1 MSFTLVLNSSNVQ
14 NTSTNTTFKYN
25 FIQGGFQVKDME
37 MCVSSITLPYS
48 FYNVSSYY
56 ANRTF
61 SLIFPTAATTT
72 TISVTLPEGFYSVTD
87 INSYIQQV
95 CINYGAYLIDST
107 GNYVYYQQLVYNTTY
122 YSVQLLLFS
131 VPTTLP
137 TGYSYAS
144 AGSSG
149 SVYTSAI
156 KLPTTAY
163 TPQFV
168 VASTGSIATIIGFKS
183 GATFPSAQSI
193 LNQSILS
200 TLTPVGSTINSLIMQ
215 CSLVNNPV
223 TTPSDIL
230 DSMPISNTS
239 FGSNIT
245 YDPSF
250 EKFIILSNG
259 TFNNFTFSFRDQN
272 LNEIYAKDPNVSITL
287 IIRKKKKC
295 LEINFIF
302 NKISHVNIYNGKTS
316 HSYWVRI

>member
-1 MSFTLVLNSSNVQ
+1 MSFTLVLNSSNVS

-25 FIQGGFQVKDME
+25 FIQGGFTIRDME

-61 SLIFPTAATTT
+61 SLIFPTAATTA
-72 TISVTLPEGFYSVTD
+72 TISVTLPEGFYTVTD
-87 INSYIQQV
+87 INSYIQQI

-137 TGYSYAS
+137 TGYSYAT
-144 AGSSG
+144 AGSLG
-149 SVYTSAI
+149 SVYTTAV

-168 VASTGSIATIIGFKS
+168 LASTGSIATIIGFNT
-183 GATFPSAQSI
+183 GTTYPSTQTTTSQSF
-193 LNQSILS
+193 SS
-200 TLTPVGSTINSLIMQ
+200 TSTPVGSTVNSLILQ
-215 CSLVNNPV
+215 CSLIDNPV
-223 TTPSDIL
+223 TMPSDIL
-230 DSMPISNTS
+230 DSMPIKDTS

-250 EKFIILSNG
+250 EKYVSLSNG
-259 TFNNFTFSFRDQN
+259 SFNNFTFSFRDQN
-272 LNEIYAKDPNVSITL
+272 LNEIYARDPNVSITL
-287 IIRKKKKC
+287 IIRKKK
-295 LEINFIF
+295 
-302 NKISHVNIYNGKTS
+302 
-316 HSYWVRI
+316 

>member
-14 NTSTNTTFKYN
+14 NTSTNTTFKYS
-25 FIQGGFQVKDME
+25 FIQGGFTIKDME
-37 MCVSSITLPYS
+37 MCISSITLPYS

-72 TISVTLPEGFYSVTD
+72 TISVTLPEGFYTVTD
-87 INSYIQQV
+87 INSYIQQI
-95 CINYGAYLIDST
+95 CLDYGAYLIDST
-107 GNYVYYQQLVYNTTY
+107 GNYVYYQQLVYNSTY
-122 YSVQLLLFS
+122 YSVQLLLYP

-137 TGYSYAS
+137 TGYSYAT
-144 AGSSG
+144 AGTSG
-149 SVYTSAI
+149 SVYTAAI

-168 VASTGSIATIIGFKS
+168 LASSGSIATIIGFKT
-183 GATFPSAQSI
+183 GTTYPSAQST

-200 TLTPVGSTINSLIMQ
+200 TLTPVGSTVNSIIMQ
-215 CSLVNNPV
+215 CSLVNNPITV
-223 TTPSDIL
+223 PSDIL
-230 DSMPISNTS
+230 DSMPIKETS

-250 EKFIILSNG
+250 EKFIGISNG
-259 TFNNFTFSFRDQN
+259 TFNSFTFSFRDQN

-287 IIRKKKKC
+287 IIRQKK
-295 LEINFIF
+295 
-302 NKISHVNIYNGKTS
+302 
-316 HSYWVRI
+316 

>member
-72 TISVTLPEGFYSVTD
+72 TISVTLPEGFYTVTD
-87 INSYIQQV
+87 INSYIQQI

-137 TGYSYAS
+137 TGYSYAT
-144 AGSSG
+144 AGSLG
-149 SVYTSAI
+149 SVYTTAV

-168 VASTGSIATIIGFKS
+168 LASTGSIATIIGFKT
-183 GATFPSAQSI
+183 GTTYPSAQTSTQQT
-193 LNQSILS
+193 LLS
-200 TLTPVGSTINSLIMQ
+200 TLTPVGSTVNSLILQ
-215 CSLVNNPV
+215 CSLIDNPV
-223 TTPSDIL
+223 TMPSDIL
-230 DSMPISNTS
+230 DSMPIKDTS

-250 EKFIILSNG
+250 EKYVSLSNG
-259 TFNNFTFSFRDQN
+259 SFNNFTFSFRDQN
-272 LNEIYAKDPNVSITL
+272 LNEIYARDPNVSITL
-287 IIRKKKKC
+287 IIRKKK
-295 LEINFIF
+295 
-302 NKISHVNIYNGKTS
+302 
-316 HSYWVRI
+316 

>member
-1 MSFTLVLNSSNVQ
+1 
-14 NTSTNTTFKYN
+14 
-25 FIQGGFQVKDME
+25 ME

-72 TISVTLPEGFYSVTD
+72 TISVTLPEGFYTVTD

-137 TGYSYAS
+137 TGYSYAT
-144 AGSSG
+144 AGSLG
-149 SVYTSAI
+149 SVYTTSA
-156 KLPTTAY
+156 KLPTTAH

-168 VASTGSIATIIGFKS
+168 LASTGSIATIIGFKT
-183 GATFPSAQSI
+183 GTTYPSTQTTTSQT
-193 LNQSILS
+193 LLS
-200 TLTPVGSTINSLIMQ
+200 TLTPVGSTVNSLILQ
-215 CSLVNNPV
+215 CSLIDNPV
-223 TTPSDIL
+223 TMPSDIL
-230 DSMPISNTS
+230 DSMPIKETS

-250 EKFIILSNG
+250 EKFISLSNG

-272 LNEIYAKDPNVSITL
+272 LNEIYARDPNVSITL
-287 IIRKKKKC
+287 IIRQKK
-295 LEINFIF
+295 
-302 NKISHVNIYNGKTS
+302 
-316 HSYWVRI
+316 

>member
-1 MSFTLVLNSSNVQ
+1 MSFTLVLNSSNVS

-72 TISVTLPEGFYSVTD
+72 TISVTLPEGFYTVTD
-87 INSYIQQV
+87 INSYIQQI

-137 TGYSYAS
+137 TGYSYAT
-144 AGSSG
+144 AGSLG
-149 SVYTSAI
+149 SVYTTSA

-168 VASTGSIATIIGFKS
+168 LASTGSIATIIGFKT
-183 GATFPSAQSI
+183 GTTYPSTQTTTSQT
-193 LNQSILS
+193 LLS
-200 TLTPVGSTINSLIMQ
+200 TLTPVGSTVNSLILQ
-215 CSLVNNPV
+215 CSLIDNPV
-223 TTPSDIL
+223 TMPSDIL
-230 DSMPISNTS
+230 DSMPIKDTS

-250 EKFIILSNG
+250 EKYVSLSNG
-259 TFNNFTFSFRDQN
+259 SFNNFTFSFRDQN
-272 LNEIYAKDPNVSITL
+272 LNEIYARDPNVSITL
-287 IIRKKKKC
+287 IIRKKK
-295 LEINFIF
+295 
-302 NKISHVNIYNGKTS
+302 
-316 HSYWVRI
+316 

>member
-1 MSFTLVLNSSNVQ
+1 MSFTLVLNSSNVT

-25 FIQGGFQVKDME
+25 FIQGGFQIKDME

-48 FYNVSSYY
+48 FYNISSYY

-72 TISVTLPEGFYSVTD
+72 TISVTLPEGFYTVTD
-87 INSYIQQV
+87 INSYIQQI
-95 CINYGAYLIDST
+95 CLDNGAYLIDST
-107 GNYVYYQQLVYNTTY
+107 GNYVYYQQLIYNATY
-122 YSVQLLLFS
+122 YSVQLLLYP

-137 TGYSYAS
+137 TGYSYAT
-144 AGSSG
+144 AGTSG

-168 VASTGSIATIIGFKS
+168 LASTGSIATIIGF
-183 GATFPSAQSI
+183 ATGTTYPSAQSI

-200 TLTPVGSTINSLIMQ
+200 TLTPVGSTVNSIILQ
-215 CSLVNNPV
+215 CSLVNNPITV
-223 TTPSDIL
+223 PSDIL
-230 DSMPISNTS
+230 DSMPIKETS

-250 EKFIILSNG
+250 EKFISLSNG

-272 LNEIYAKDPNVSITL
+272 LNEIYARDPNVSITL
-287 IIRKKKKC
+287 IIRQKK
-295 LEINFIF
+295 
-302 NKISHVNIYNGKTS
+302 
-316 HSYWVRI
+316 

>member
-61 SLIFPTAATTT
+61 SLTFPTAATTT
-72 TISVTLPEGFYSVTD
+72 TISVTLPEGFYTVTD
-87 INSYIQQV
+87 INSYIQQI
-95 CINYGAYLIDST
+95 CIDNGAYLIDST
-107 GNYVYYQQLVYNTTY
+107 GNYVYYQQLVYNSTY
-122 YSVQLLLFS
+122 YSVQLLLYP

-144 AGSSG
+144 AGTL
-149 SVYTSAI
+149 YTSSTN
-156 KLPTTAY
+156 LPTTSY
-163 TPQFV
+163 TPQLV
-168 VASTGSIATIIGFKS
+168 LSSAGSISTILGFVS
-183 GATFPSAQSI
+183 GATYPSTQSTT
-193 LNQSILS
+193 NQSILS
-200 TLTPVGSTINSLIMQ
+200 TLTPVGSTVNSIIMQ

-223 TTPSDIL
+223 TSPSDIL
-230 DSMPISNTS
+230 DSLPIHNST

-245 YDPSF
+245 YEPSF
-250 EKFIILSNG
+250 EKFISLSDG

-272 LNEIYAKDPNVSITL
+272 LNEIYARDPNVSITL
-287 IIRKKKKC
+287 IIRQKK
-295 LEINFIF
+295 
-302 NKISHVNIYNGKTS
+302 
-316 HSYWVRI
+316 

>member
-1 MSFTLVLNSSNVQ
+1 MSFTLVLNSSNVS

-56 ANRTF
+56 NNRTF

-72 TISVTLPEGFYSVTD
+72 TISITLPEGFYTVTQ
-87 INSYIQQV
+87 INSYIQQI
-95 CINYGAYLIDST
+95 CIDYGAYLIDST

-122 YSVQLLLFS
+122 YTVQLLLFS

-137 TGYSYAS
+137 TGYSYAT
-144 AGSSG
+144 AGASG
-149 SVYTSAI
+149 SIYTSAV

-168 VASTGSIATIIGFKS
+168 LASSGSIATIIGFKS
-183 GATFPSAQSI
+183 GTTYPSSQTTSS
-193 LNQSILS
+193 LSLSS
-200 TLTPVGSTINSLIMQ
+200 TLVPVGSTVNSLIMQ
-215 CSLVNNPV
+215 CSLVNNPCTV
-223 TTPSDIL
+223 PSDVL
-230 DSMPISNTS
+230 DSMPIKDTS

-250 EKFIILSNG
+250 EKYVSLSNG

-272 LNEIYAKDPNVSITL
+272 LNEIYARDPNLSITL
-287 IIRKKKKC
+287 IIRKKK
-295 LEINFIF
+295 
-302 NKISHVNIYNGKTS
+302 
-316 HSYWVRI
+316 

>member
-72 TISVTLPEGFYSVTD
+72 TISVTLPEGFYTVTD
-87 INSYIQQV
+87 INSYIQQI

-137 TGYSYAS
+137 TGYSYAT

-168 VASTGSIATIIGFKS
+168 LASTGSIATIIGFKS
-183 GATFPSAQSI
+183 GTTYPSALTTTQQT
-193 LNQSILS
+193 LLS
-200 TLTPVGSTINSLIMQ
+200 TLTPVGSTVNSLILQ

-223 TTPSDIL
+223 TMPSDIL
-230 DSMPISNTS
+230 DSMPIKDTS

-250 EKFIILSNG
+250 EKYVTLSNG
-259 TFNNFTFSFRDQN
+259 TFNSFTFSFRDQN
-272 LNEIYAKDPNVSITL
+272 LNEIYARDPNVSITL
-287 IIRKKKKC
+287 IIRNKK
-295 LEINFIF
+295 
-302 NKISHVNIYNGKTS
+302 
-316 HSYWVRI
+316 